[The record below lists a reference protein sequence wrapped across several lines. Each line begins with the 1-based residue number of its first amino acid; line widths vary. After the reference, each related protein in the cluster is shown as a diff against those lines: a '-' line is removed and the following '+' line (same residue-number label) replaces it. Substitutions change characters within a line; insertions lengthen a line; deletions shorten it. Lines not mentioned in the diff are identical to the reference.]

1 MLNNKQKNYLRKIS
15 YQNDILKFNIGK
27 NTITNTV
34 LDTLDK
40 ALIAHELIK
49 VSFLKSSSANKSE
62 FILDLLS
69 NLSCDLV
76 EEKGSTIILFRSNPE
91 LKNKIILPN

>member
-15 YQNDILKFNIGK
+15 YQNDILKFNIVK

-91 LKNKIILPN
+91 LKNKIILPK